1 MRKQY
6 GSGLTVTNVIFGS
19 CNNKLIA
26 KPCINFDPRPSLCA
40 FVPNLCAKYFFI
52 VFSEDYNLCF
62 ILIYHLLIIKDLKYF
77 LGNFEDYIL

>member
-6 GSGLTVTNVIFGS
+6 GSGLTVINVIFGS

-40 FVPNLCAKYFFI
+40 FVPNLCVKYFFI
-52 VFSEDYNLCF
+52 VFSENYNLCF
-62 ILIYHLLIIKDLKYF
+62 ILMLSSIDNKRSQIFFGKL
-77 LGNFEDYIL
+77 